1 MEIIEER
8 IEEYLDKCD
17 NDKFFDIQDF
27 LNQESDINEHTLLD
41 MFKKYNIKVVADI
54 LTNINNQ
61 IQKYY
66 SFDEVINLGKQGKDL
81 VMALEESEP
90 DTRLAKWNDKLGTYK
105 ILTNGDVHD
114 NLLMTLVKH
123 SV

>member
-61 IQKYY
+61 IQNYH
-66 SFDEVINLGKQGKDL
+66 SFDEVINLGTQGKDL
-81 VMALEESEP
+81 VMALDESEP
-90 DTRLAKWNDKLGTYK
+90 DTRLAKWHDKLDTYK
-105 ILTNGDVHD
+105 ILTNGDVYD
-114 NLLMTLVKH
+114 NLLMKLVKY

>member
-27 LNQESDINEHTLLD
+27 LNKESDINEHTLLD

-54 LTNINNQ
+54 LTDINNQ
-61 IQKYY
+61 IQNYY
-66 SFDEVINLGKQGKDL
+66 SFDEVINLGTQGKDL
-81 VMALEESEP
+81 VIALEESEP
-90 DTRLAKWNDKLGTYK
+90 DTRLAKWHDKLGTYK
-105 ILTNGDVHD
+105 ILTNGDVYD

-123 SV
+123 SI